1 MVAQILADHRA
12 APISPG
18 LRAVLGLL
26 QKVTL
31 TPAEVR
37 SADVAAVRAT
47 GVSDA
52 AIEDALAVCAYF
64 NLIDRVADSLGF
76 DLPSREDHAAYA
88 PAFLAEGYG
97 NEV

>member
-1 MVAQILADHRA
+1 MGGVLADHRT
-12 APISPG
+12 APIEPG
-18 LRAVLGLL
+18 LRATLDLL

-31 TPAEVR
+31 TPAEVCPE
-37 SADVAAVRAT
+37 DIEAARAA

-52 AIEDALAVCAYF
+52 AIEDALAVCACF

-76 DLPSREDHAAYA
+76 DLPPAEVHAGYA
-88 PAFLAEGYG
+88 EQFLAEGYG

>member
-1 MVAQILADHRA
+1 VLADHRS
-12 APISPG
+12 APIPPA
-18 LRAVLGLL
+18 LRAMLDLL

-31 TPAEVR
+31 SPGAVTRE
-37 SADVAAVRAT
+37 DVAAVRAE

-52 AIEDALAVCAYF
+52 SIEDALTVCACF

-76 DLPSREDHAAYA
+76 DLPGQEVHAAYA
-88 PAFLAEGYG
+88 GQFLEEGYG